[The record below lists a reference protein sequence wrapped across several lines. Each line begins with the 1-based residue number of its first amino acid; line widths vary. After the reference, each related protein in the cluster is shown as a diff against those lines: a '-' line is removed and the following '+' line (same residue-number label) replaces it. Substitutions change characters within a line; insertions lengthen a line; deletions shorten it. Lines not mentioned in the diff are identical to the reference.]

1 MTADPDD
8 TLLVL
13 RAQAG
18 DIEAFD
24 GLFRRYGPLLLK
36 HLQYVLR
43 DDSLAED
50 VLQDTLILMYRK
62 LKWVRDPASVRPWL
76 YRVATREALRALDRR
91 RRRAESPLD
100 ESPQLT
106 SASLEHLLDRSL
118 LGRAG
123 REEVARLPPASRAVL
138 SLHYLE
144 AMPLA
149 DVAGVLGIPIG
160 TVKSRLAAGL
170 DRLRQT
176 IGARLGPARP
186 RRRSE

>member
-1 MTADPDD
+1 MTAHPGD

-24 GLFRRYGPLLLK
+24 GLFRRCAPLLLK

-100 ESPQLT
+100 ESSQPA
-106 SASLEHLLDRSL
+106 SASLERLLERSL

-123 REEVARLPPASRAVL
+123 REEVERLPPAHRAVL